1 MFKHLNISKVS
12 NVVSRILLR
21 FILLYPSII
30 CIQLISTNR
39 FEIELAGVFR
49 ETILSFELQTRE
61 PPKWFKN
68 DDCFELLR
76 VCIVCFFECI
86 VYSIRKFLALFEILP
101 VFFISGDFEGG
112 TKKYVRPNIRLY
124 KTV

>member
-86 VYSIRKFLALFEILP
+86 VYSIRENSLHSLKFYPYFLFPAISRVGRKNMCGQIL
-101 VFFISGDFEGG
+101 DC
-112 TKKYVRPNIRLY
+112 
-124 KTV
+124 TV